1 MWVVLFPFFFT
12 RIIPNSPFAFH
23 FPWGSPVSLA
33 WDEALLLPVP
43 MTAVR
48 AQLTMLSFVP

>member
-1 MWVVLFPFFFT
+1 MWVVLFPFFFA

-23 FPWGSPVSLA
+23 FPWGFLVSLA

-43 MTAVR
+43 MTAVH